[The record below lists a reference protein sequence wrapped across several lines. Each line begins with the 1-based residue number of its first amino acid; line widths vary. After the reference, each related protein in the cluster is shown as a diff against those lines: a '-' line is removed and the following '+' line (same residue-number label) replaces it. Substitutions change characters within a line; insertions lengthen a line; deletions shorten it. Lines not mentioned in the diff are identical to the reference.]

1 MHGVSKRWSGLLG
14 GLASVLSSRAAAEE
28 ILTTTTTTAGGWIQD
43 GVMMDVG
50 VTAGSNLDPS
60 VNIPDGIT
68 VVGFDVVTPSQE
80 EVCVEIYSKSGSLEG
95 FESDETAWTFLGSV
109 SVKGQGKDAL
119 TPIPVGSFDFG
130 KETFIPAGETRS
142 FYVTTQDQNLR
153 YTAYPDGTHTTGSVF
168 VSDTIELGGPAVE
181 RVAAPDTMEVNVYTG
196 VAKDYPFGPT
206 WKDRMFN
213 GNILYTLGSDTN
225 SVSLAADAKAA
236 GRGKV
241 KCDQTVSPT
250 ATPTLSSVPT
260 STPSN
265 AESTLKSLATIQFGG
280 LLQSGNMFD
289 VSVLPVEEGGPP
301 EGITV
306 LAMEMS
312 TTSTDEI
319 CVELYS
325 KDGTYVGS
333 EEVPSDWDMMG
344 AVTVTGQGASEGTRL
359 PLGSMDPLYIG
370 PGESRGI
377 YITTKEPV
385 IRYTS
390 PLYGEQ
396 AGDVFSK
403 DDSLQIHIGSV
414 NGYNFKGFE
423 QNRIWNGALIYALG
437 NQNDGKYSELTAD
450 TRPRSCSVE
459 EDLDTA
465 AGDDTAATVA
475 ENSTTA
481 DIDAASDANAPM
493 DTDTTTDADT
503 INNDSVTEDTT
514 NSATEDTTNSATEEE
529 TPTTSTGLSN
539 LVGYCNETT
548 SPGDSKEVV
557 LNYKYAVITDD
568 SANAE
573 GVATGMEEEIHDVM
587 MIDKCEIGTSGRK
600 LQASEE
606 GVSFIGFKSLPA
618 DVVSSDSCPKST
630 DVPEGKVCSVVEG
643 GITAIVPTDAN
654 EADVRQSMSSLLQQI
669 LSNKAIATDVGATG
683 IAYIPSDTIPQEAG
697 EDALAETGVSTGKDD
712 VTSTAPGFGSASTKA
727 ESGGVSGMSTTQ
739 IIIIAAVCGGILVV
753 VILGMVLM
761 RRKRKKRADERAL
774 FNEFPDEEGYG
785 VNLALG
791 KSDDPL
797 DAPTQTHSWVSSE
810 GVEAAQFPWQQS
822 ALILNEQDEISIIS
836 NDKSK
841 FSPSRMLSPN
851 SGSSV
856 SSRSSSGKKNVEF
869 IKAGR
874 SFASNRSNQ
883 PDDTVDL

>member
-1 MHGVSKRWSGLLG
+1 MHGVPKRWCGLLG

-28 ILTTTTTTAGGWIQD
+28 ILTTTTTTDGGWIQD

-109 SVKGQGKDAL
+109 SVMGQGKDAL

-130 KETFIPAGETRS
+130 EDTFIPAGETRS

-168 VSDTIELGGPAVE
+168 VSDTIQLGGPAVE
-181 RVAAPDTMEVNVYTG
+181 RVAAPDTMELSVYTG

-213 GNILYTLGSDTN
+213 GNILYTLGSDTSN
-225 SVSLAADAKAA
+225 VSLAADAKAA
-236 GRGKV
+236 GRGKI
-241 KCDQTVSPT
+241 KCDQTGSPT
-250 ATPTLSSVPT
+250 VTPTLSSVPT
-260 STPSN
+260 STPLD
-265 AESTLKSLATIQFGG
+265 AESTLDSLATIQFGG

-359 PLGSMDPLYIG
+359 PLGSMDPVHIG
-370 PGESRGI
+370 PGERRGF

-385 IRYTS
+385 IRYTQ

-437 NQNDGKYSELTAD
+437 NQNDGKYSELTAE

-459 EDLDTA
+459 EDPDTA
-465 AGDDTAATVA
+465 AGDDTAAT
-475 ENSTTA
+475 
-481 DIDAASDANAPM
+481 ASDADASM
-493 DTDTTTDADT
+493 DADTTTDADT
-503 INNDSVTEDTT
+503 INDSVTEDTT
-514 NSATEDTTNSATEEE
+514 NSATEE
-529 TPTTSTGLSN
+529 TPTTSNGLSN
-539 LVGYCNETT
+539 LVGYCNESTN
-548 SPGDSKEVV
+548 SAGDSKEVV
-557 LNYKYAVITDD
+557 LSYKYAVITNDIV
-568 SANAE
+568 NAE
-573 GVATGMEEEIHDVM
+573 GVATGIEEEIYDVM
-587 MIDKCEIGTSGRK
+587 MIDKCAIGTSGRK
-600 LQASEE
+600 LQASED
-606 GVSFIGFKSLPA
+606 VSFIGFKSLPA
-618 DVVSSDSCPKST
+618 DVVSSDSCPDST

-654 EADVRQSMSSLLQQI
+654 EADVRQSMSKLLQQV
-669 LSNKAIATDVGATG
+669 LSNEAIATDVGATG
-683 IAYIPSDTIPQEAG
+683 IAYIPSDTIPQEVE

-712 VTSTAPGFGSASTKA
+712 LTSTAPGYGSASTKA
-727 ESGGVSGMSTTQ
+727 EGSVAGMSTTQ

-753 VILGMVLM
+753 GILGMVLM
-761 RRKRKKRADERAL
+761 RRKRRKRADERAL
-774 FNEFPDEEGYG
+774 FNEFPDEEGYGG

>member
-1 MHGVSKRWSGLLG
+1 MHGVPKRWCGLLG

-28 ILTTTTTTAGGWIQD
+28 ILTTTTTTDGGWIQD

-109 SVKGQGKDAL
+109 SVMGQGKDAL

-130 KETFIPAGETRS
+130 EDTFIPAGETRS

-168 VSDTIELGGPAVE
+168 VSDTIQLGGPAVE
-181 RVAAPDTMEVNVYTG
+181 RVAAPDTMELSVYTG

-213 GNILYTLGSDTN
+213 GNILYTLGSDTSN
-225 SVSLAADAKAA
+225 VSLAADAKAA
-236 GRGKV
+236 GRGKI
-241 KCDQTVSPT
+241 KCDQTGSPT
-250 ATPTLSSVPT
+250 VTPTLSSVPT
-260 STPSN
+260 STPLD
-265 AESTLKSLATIQFGG
+265 AESTLDSLATIQFGG

-359 PLGSMDPLYIG
+359 PLGSMDPVHIG
-370 PGESRGI
+370 PGERRGF

-385 IRYTS
+385 IRYTQ

-437 NQNDGKYSELTAD
+437 NQNDGKYSELTAE

-459 EDLDTA
+459 EDPDTA
-465 AGDDTAATVA
+465 AGDDTAAT
-475 ENSTTA
+475 
-481 DIDAASDANAPM
+481 ASDADASM
-493 DTDTTTDADT
+493 DADTTTDADT
-503 INNDSVTEDTT
+503 INDSVTEDTT
-514 NSATEDTTNSATEEE
+514 NSATEE
-529 TPTTSTGLSN
+529 TPTTSNGLSN
-539 LVGYCNETT
+539 LVGYCNESTN
-548 SPGDSKEVV
+548 SAGDSKEVV
-557 LNYKYAVITDD
+557 LSYKYAVITNDIV
-568 SANAE
+568 NAE
-573 GVATGMEEEIHDVM
+573 GVATRMEEEIYDVM
-587 MIDKCEIGTSGRK
+587 MIDKCAIGTSGRK
-600 LQASEE
+600 LQASED
-606 GVSFIGFKSLPA
+606 VSFIGFKSLPA
-618 DVVSSDSCPKST
+618 DVVSSDSCPDST

-654 EADVRQSMSSLLQQI
+654 EADVRQSMSKLLQQV
-669 LSNKAIATDVGATG
+669 LSNEAIATDVGATG
-683 IAYIPSDTIPQEAG
+683 IAYIPSDTIPQEVE

-712 VTSTAPGFGSASTKA
+712 LTSTAPGYGSASTKA
-727 ESGGVSGMSTTQ
+727 EGSVAGMSTTQ

-753 VILGMVLM
+753 GILGMVLM
-761 RRKRKKRADERAL
+761 RRKRRKRADERAL
-774 FNEFPDEEGYG
+774 FNEFPDEEGYGG